1 MLQRPRSRTGLIGPV
16 AAVVVPW
23 LWFPLRDV
31 LGPVGDVLAIL
42 WPVVVVLVVLVVAV
56 LAWRR
61 RWAYLPGIVSLL
73 VVGVL
78 VVLAPWRPQPTG
90 PVDPTGA
97 VRVAAANITGM
108 AGDPAALLADPA
120 DVTVVSEDAGPVDA
134 RFRAAYRYAV
144 YGGDRDRGGDTHGVG
159 VYSRYPLRVLQVAGP
174 DLPGV
179 RVRVEAPVPFTL
191 YALHVPRPWIS
202 DRGFEVTPMEHHR
215 IVEALAAQAAAE
227 PGPVVLAG
235 DLNTT
240 DRSRDYR
247 VLTGVLT
254 DAVRDTWQGPTQV
267 TSWRLLLLRIDHVL
281 VSPGWCGDDP
291 LHVPLPGSDHQAVTA
306 TVGPCR

>member
-1 MLQRPRSRTGLIGPV
+1 MLQRPRSRTGLIGPA

-23 LWFPLRDV
+23 LWFPLRDL

-42 WPVVVVLVVLVVAV
+42 WPVVVVLVVAV
-56 LAWRR
+56 LARRR

-97 VRVAAANITGM
+97 VRVAAANIT
-108 AGDPAALLADPA
+108 
-120 DVTVVSEDAGPVDA
+120 
-134 RFRAAYRYAV
+134 
-144 YGGDRDRGGDTHGVG
+144 
-159 VYSRYPLRVLQVAGP
+159 
-174 DLPGV
+174 
-179 RVRVEAPVPFTL
+179 
-191 YALHVPRPWIS
+191 
-202 DRGFEVTPMEHHR
+202 
-215 IVEALAAQAAAE
+215 
-227 PGPVVLAG
+227 
-235 DLNTT
+235 
-240 DRSRDYR
+240 
-247 VLTGVLT
+247 VLT
-254 DAVRDTWQGPTQV
+254 DAARDTWQGPTQV

>member
-1 MLQRPRSRTGLIGPV
+1 MLHRLRTRSARLRPV
-16 AAVVVPW
+16 AAVVLPW
-23 LWFPLRDV
+23 AWFPLRDL
-31 LGPVGDVLAIL
+31 LGPVGDVVAIL
-42 WPVVVVLVVLVVAV
+42 WPVLIVLVVGL

-61 RWAYLPGIVSLL
+61 RWAYVPGIVSVL

-78 VVLAPWRPQPTG
+78 VVLLPWRPVPTG
-90 PVDPTGA
+90 PVDPVGA
-97 VRVAAANITGM
+97 VRIAAANITGT
-108 AGDPAALLADPA
+108 AGDPSALLADPA
-120 DVTVVSEDAGPVDA
+120 DVTVISENAPEIHRELA
-134 RFRAAYRYAV
+134 AAYRYEIADDT
-144 YGGDRDRGGDTHGVG
+144 GDIG
-159 VYSRYPLRVLQVAGP
+159 VYSRYPLRLLQGVGP
-174 DLPGV
+174 DLPGA

-191 YALHVPRPWIS
+191 YALHIPRPWIT
-202 DRGFEVTPMEHHR
+202 DRGYEVTPMEHHR
-215 IVEALAAQAAAE
+215 IVEALTAQVRTE

-247 VLTGVLT
+247 ILTGTLT

-306 TVGPCR
+306 TVGPCS